1 MKVNM
6 ARSKKAVVNLNQT
19 TVTGDRSVTATFK
32 AIARNPHREAVNI
45 AYSIPLELSVINQK

>member
-6 ARSKKAVVNLNQT
+6 VRSKKAVVNLNQT

-32 AIARNPHREAVNI
+32 AMARNPHREAVNA
-45 AYSIPLELSVINQK
+45 AYSIPLELSVIN